1 LTLAYKSWVRC
12 PFKETIMVE
21 EIKAKLVEIGIRME
35 NLRGY
40 L

>member
-1 LTLAYKSWVRC
+1 VG
-12 PFKETIMVE
+12 KEMIMVE
-21 EIKAKLVEIGIRME
+21 EIKAKLVEIGVRME